1 MHSSQVLL
9 HFVFSLH
16 FSLIPVQLDSGVK
29 TYKWGVEDVEILARV
44 RKHSHVSH
52 LCMFPESIV
61 INKLFQQKRLVYQNF
76 ALLKTGSVRICGD

>member
-44 RKHSHVSH
+44 RKHSHVPH
-52 LCMFPESIV
+52 LCMFLESIV
-61 INKLFQQKRLVYQNF
+61 ELFQQKRLVYQNF
-76 ALLKTGSVRICGD
+76 ALLKTGSVRICVD